1 MDRDNELNNMIDEF
15 YTLKAKYESK
25 INEEKDRIRKIKNAS
40 KNDKMREFNNV
51 KWKCIKCGKSGKMN
65 FEISKTQLKVSCPHV
80 ESPCDLLI
88 NIKVNKVKNYYSHH
102 RDIKAIL
109 EEIKQDIIMKKLDLL
124 YDLENEDVVL
134 GEFERV
140 KAEFNENQ
148 KILIEINNKFD
159 DMLKFDKKNMETNE
173 VEKIYIK
180 DEVDALKKR
189 LNANISEFNEK
200 MKQEGP
206 KGLMNY
212 YITEILEIQNKIN
225 QIEYYNGFKIIE
237 RKKPTDSVSV
247 LNTFNTSG
255 DKDKKKVDK
264 NVYEYKVYSKKV
276 SYENQEIIKEKG
288 KVLDY
293 AKPNDDDDDDD
304 EYSPTEETMK
314 APKPLTIKIPT
325 ETAQTS
331 NEPPSPEYIP
341 GITNQEPTSPA
352 WVPTSPDYSPT
363 SPTYSPTSPKYSPT
377 SPTYSPTSPNYD
389 PNNPSTDTIEEVNLS
404 DLKVEK

>member
-1 MDRDNELNNMIDEF
+1 MDRENELNDMIDEF

-25 INEEKDRIRKIKNAS
+25 INDEKARIRKIKNAS

-88 NIKVNKVKNYYSHH
+88 NIKVNKVKNYYSYH

-140 KAEFNENQ
+140 KGEFNEYQ

-200 MKQEGP
+200 IKQEGP

-255 DKDKKKVDK
+255 DKDKKKADK
-264 NVYEYKVYSKKV
+264 NVYEYNVYSKKV
-276 SYENQEIIKEKG
+276 SYENQEIIEEKG

-293 AKPNDDDDDDD
+293 AKAKDDDVDI
-304 EYSPTEETMK
+304 EYSPTEGTMK
-314 APKPLTIKIPT
+314 VPKPLTIKIPT

-331 NEPPSPEYIP
+331 GEPDSPEYIP
-341 GITNQEPTSPA
+341 GITNQG
-352 WVPTSPDYSPT
+352 PT
-363 SPTYSPTSPKYSPT
+363 SPTYDPYNPPSPTFG
-377 SPTYSPTSPNYD
+377 PND
-389 PNNPSTDTIEEVNLS
+389 PNPFTNTIQEVNLS
-404 DLKVEK
+404 DITPEK

>member
-1 MDRDNELNNMIDEF
+1 MNRENELNDMVDEF
-15 YTLKAKYESK
+15 YTLKAKHESK
-25 INEEKDRIRKIKNAS
+25 INDEKARIRKLKNAS
-40 KNDKMREFNNV
+40 KNDKMREFQNF

-88 NIKVNKVKNYYSHH
+88 NIKVNKVKNYYSYH
-102 RDIKAIL
+102 REIKATL

-140 KAEFNENQ
+140 KGEFNEYQ
-148 KILIEINNKFD
+148 KILIELNNKFD

-200 MKQEGP
+200 IKQDGP

-247 LNTFNTSG
+247 LNAFNTGG
-255 DKDKKKVDK
+255 DKEKKKVDK
-264 NVYEYKVYSKKV
+264 NVYEYNVYSKKV

-293 AKPNDDDDDDD
+293 AKPKEDDDDDV
-304 EYSPTEETMK
+304 EYSPTEGTMK
-314 APKPLTIKIPT
+314 VPKPLKIKIPT

-331 NEPPSPEYIP
+331 GDPDSPEYIP
-341 GITNQEPTSPA
+341 GITNQGPT
-352 WVPTSPDYSPT
+352 TPD
-363 SPTYSPTSPKYSPT
+363 
-377 SPTYSPTSPNYD
+377 YD
-389 PNNPSTDTIEEVNLS
+389 PNKPPSPAYDPNKPPSPTFGPNDPNPFTNTIQEVNLS
-404 DLKVEK
+404 DLKPEK

>member
-1 MDRDNELNNMIDEF
+1 MNRENELNDTIDEF
-15 YTLKAKYESK
+15 YTLKAKHESK
-25 INEEKDRIRKIKNAS
+25 INNEKARIRKLKNAS
-40 KNDKMREFNNV
+40 KNDKMREFQNF

-102 RDIKAIL
+102 RDIKATL

-140 KAEFNENQ
+140 KTEFNEYQ

-173 VEKIYIK
+173 VEKVYIK

-200 MKQEGP
+200 IKQDGP

-237 RKKPTDSVSV
+237 RKKPTDSVSS

-264 NVYEYKVYSKKV
+264 NVYEYNVYSKKV

-293 AKPNDDDDDDD
+293 AKPKDDDEDI
-304 EYSPTEETMK
+304 EYSPTEGTMK
-314 APKPLTIKIPT
+314 VPKPLKIKIPT
-325 ETAQTS
+325 ETTQTS
-331 NEPPSPEYIP
+331 NEQDSPAYIP
-341 GITNQEPTSPA
+341 GITYQE
-352 WVPTSPDYSPT
+352 PTSPDYSPT
-363 SPTYSPTSPKYSPT
+363 SPTYDPNNPPSPT
-377 SPTYSPTSPNYD
+377 YD
-389 PNNPSTDTIEEVNLS
+389 PNNPPSPTFGPNDPNPFANTIQEVNLS
-404 DLKVEK
+404 DLKPE

>member
-1 MDRDNELNNMIDEF
+1 MERENELNNMIDEF
-15 YTLKAKYESK
+15 YTLKAKHEYK
-25 INEEKDRIRKIKNAS
+25 INDEKTRIRKLKNAS
-40 KNDKMREFNNV
+40 KNDKMREFKNF
-51 KWKCIKCGKSGKMN
+51 KWKCIKCGKAGKMN

-88 NIKVNKVKNYYSHH
+88 NIKVNKVKNYYSHY
-102 RDIKAIL
+102 RDIKANI

-140 KAEFNENQ
+140 KAEFNEYQ

-173 VEKIYIK
+173 IEKIYIK

-200 MKQEGP
+200 IKQDGP
-206 KGLMNY
+206 EGLMNY

-237 RKKPTDSVSV
+237 RKKPADSVSV

-264 NVYEYKVYSKKV
+264 NVYEYNVYSKKV

-288 KVLDY
+288 KILDY
-293 AKPNDDDDDDD
+293 AKPKLKDD
-304 EYSPTEETMK
+304 EEDLTMSPTEPGDGVAK
-314 APKPLTIKIPT
+314 VPKHLTIKIPT

-341 GITNQEPTSPA
+341 GITNQEPTSPE
-352 WVPTSPDYSPT
+352 YSPT
-363 SPTYSPTSPKYSPT
+363 SPTYDPDNPPGLQPPSPEYSPT
-377 SPTYSPTSPNYD
+377 SPTYD
-389 PNNPSTDTIEEVNLS
+389 PNNPPANTIQEVNLS
-404 DLKVEK
+404 DITPEK

>member
-1 MDRDNELNNMIDEF
+1 MDRKNELNDLIDEF
-15 YTLKAKYESK
+15 YTLKAKHESK
-25 INEEKDRIRKIKNAS
+25 IDNEKGRIRKIENAS
-40 KNDKMREFNNV
+40 KNDKMREFKNF

-102 RDIKAIL
+102 RDIKANL

-140 KAEFNENQ
+140 KSEFNEYQ

-200 MKQEGP
+200 IKQEGP

-225 QIEYYNGFKIIE
+225 QIEYYNGFKIVE
-237 RKKPTDSVSV
+237 RKRPGDPVSV

-255 DKDKKKVDK
+255 DKDKNKVDK
-264 NVYEYKVYSKKV
+264 NVYEFNVYSKKV

-293 AKPNDDDDDDD
+293 AKPKDDDDD
-304 EYSPTEETMK
+304 EVEHSSTEETMK
-314 APKPLTIKIPT
+314 VPKPLTIKIPT

-331 NEPPSPEYIP
+331 NEPDSPVYIP
-341 GITNQEPTSPA
+341 GITNQEPTSPDYSPTSPTYGFHQPEKIDA
-352 WVPTSPDYSPT
+352 PTSPDYSPT
-363 SPTYSPTSPKYSPT
+363 TP
-377 SPTYSPTSPNYD
+377 
-389 PNNPSTDTIEEVNLS
+389 ELQEVNLS
-404 DLKVEK
+404 DLKPEK

>member
-1 MDRDNELNNMIDEF
+1 MDRKNELNDMIDEF
-15 YTLKAKYESK
+15 YTLKAKHESK
-25 INEEKDRIRKIKNAS
+25 IDDEKGRIRKIENAS
-40 KNDKMREFNNV
+40 KNDKMREFKNF

-102 RDIKAIL
+102 RDIKANL

-140 KAEFNENQ
+140 KGEFNEYQ

-200 MKQEGP
+200 IKQEGP

-264 NVYEYKVYSKKV
+264 NVYEFNVYSKKV
-276 SYENQEIIKEKG
+276 SYENQEIIEEKG

-293 AKPNDDDDDDD
+293 AKPKDDD
-304 EYSPTEETMK
+304 ELDSGPTEGVMK
-314 APKPLTIKIPT
+314 VPKPLTIKIPT

-331 NEPPSPEYIP
+331 IEPDSPVYIP
-341 GITNQEPTSPA
+341 GITNQEPTSP
-352 WVPTSPDYSPT
+352 DYSPT
-363 SPTYSPTSPKYSPT
+363 SPTY
-377 SPTYSPTSPNYD
+377 D
-389 PNNPSTDTIEEVNLS
+389 PNNPSGFQPTSPTFGPNDQNPFTNTIQEVNLS
-404 DLKVEK
+404 DLKPEK

>member
-1 MDRDNELNNMIDEF
+1 MDRENELNDMINEF
-15 YTLKAKYESK
+15 YTLKAKHESK
-25 INEEKDRIRKIKNAS
+25 INDEKDRIRKIKNAS

-102 RDIKAIL
+102 RDIKANL

-140 KAEFNENQ
+140 KAEFNEYQ

-264 NVYEYKVYSKKV
+264 NVYEYNVYSKKV

-293 AKPNDDDDDDD
+293 AKSNDDDDDDE
-304 EYSPTEETMK
+304 EYSPTEGIIK

-341 GITNQEPTSPA
+341 GVTNQ
-352 WVPTSPDYSPT
+352 VPTSPDYSPT
-363 SPTYSPTSPKYSPT
+363 SPTYNPTSPDYSPT
-377 SPTYSPTSPNYD
+377 SPTYD
-389 PNNPSTDTIEEVNLS
+389 PNNPSTDTIQEVNLS

>member
-1 MDRDNELNNMIDEF
+1 MNRENELNDTIDEF
-15 YTLKAKYESK
+15 YTLKAKHESK
-25 INEEKDRIRKIKNAS
+25 INDEKARIRKLKNAS
-40 KNDKMREFNNV
+40 KNDKMREFKNF

-80 ESPCDLLI
+80 ENPCDLLI

-140 KAEFNENQ
+140 KTEFNEYQ
-148 KILIEINNKFD
+148 KILTEINNKFD

-264 NVYEYKVYSKKV
+264 NVYEYNVYSKKV

-293 AKPNDDDDDDD
+293 AKPKDDD
-304 EYSPTEETMK
+304 ELDSGPTEETMK
-314 APKPLTIKIPT
+314 VPKPLTIKIPT
-325 ETAQTS
+325 ETTES
-331 NEPPSPEYIP
+331 VN
-341 GITNQEPTSPA
+341 PTSPQYT
-352 WVPTSPDYSPT
+352 VPTTPDYSPT
-363 SPTYSPTSPKYSPT
+363 TPTTGFSAPTTPDFSPTTP
-377 SPTYSPTSPNYD
+377 PN
-389 PNNPSTDTIEEVNLS
+389 TIQEVNLN

>member
-1 MDRDNELNNMIDEF
+1 MDRENELNDMIDEF

-25 INEEKDRIRKIKNAS
+25 INDEKARIRKIKNAS

-88 NIKVNKVKNYYSHH
+88 NIKVNKVKNYYSYH

-140 KAEFNENQ
+140 KGEFNEYQ

-200 MKQEGP
+200 IKQEGP

-247 LNTFNTSG
+247 LNAFNTGG
-255 DKDKKKVDK
+255 DKEKKKVDK
-264 NVYEYKVYSKKV
+264 NVYEYNVYSKKV

-293 AKPNDDDDDDD
+293 AKPKEDDDDDDV
-304 EYSPTEETMK
+304 EYSPTEGTMK
-314 APKPLTIKIPT
+314 VPKPLTIKIPT

-331 NEPPSPEYIP
+331 GEPDSPEYIP
-341 GITNQEPTSPA
+341 GITNQG
-352 WVPTSPDYSPT
+352 PT
-363 SPTYSPTSPKYSPT
+363 SPTYDPYNPPSPTFG
-377 SPTYSPTSPNYD
+377 PND
-389 PNNPSTDTIEEVNLS
+389 PNPFTNTIQEVNLS
-404 DLKVEK
+404 DITPEK

>member
-1 MDRDNELNNMIDEF
+1 MIDEF
-15 YTLKAKYESK
+15 YTLKAKHESK
-25 INEEKDRIRKIKNAS
+25 IDDEKGRIRKIENAS
-40 KNDKMREFNNV
+40 KNDKMREFKNF

-102 RDIKAIL
+102 RDIKANL

-140 KAEFNENQ
+140 KEEFNEYQ

-200 MKQEGP
+200 IKQEGP

-225 QIEYYNGFKIIE
+225 QIEYYNGFKIVE
-237 RKKPTDSVSV
+237 RKRPADPVSV

-255 DKDKKKVDK
+255 DKDKNKVDK
-264 NVYEYKVYSKKV
+264 NVYEFNVYSKKV

-288 KVLDY
+288 KILDY
-293 AKPNDDDDDDD
+293 AKPKDDDDD
-304 EYSPTEETMK
+304 EMEHSSTEGTMK
-314 APKPLTIKIPT
+314 VPKPLTIKIPT
-325 ETAQTS
+325 ETAQTN
-331 NEPPSPEYIP
+331 NELDSPVYIP
-341 GITNQEPTSPA
+341 GITNQG
-352 WVPTSPDYSPT
+352 PTSPDYSPA
-363 SPTYSPTSPKYSPT
+363 SPTFG
-377 SPTYSPTSPNYD
+377 PND
-389 PNNPSTDTIEEVNLS
+389 PNPFTNTIQEVNLS
-404 DLKVEK
+404 DITPEK